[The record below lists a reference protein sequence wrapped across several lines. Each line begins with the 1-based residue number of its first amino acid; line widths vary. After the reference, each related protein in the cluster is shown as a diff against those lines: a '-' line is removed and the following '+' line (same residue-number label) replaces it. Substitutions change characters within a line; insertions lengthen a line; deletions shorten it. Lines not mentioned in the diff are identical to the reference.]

1 MPHTPRQQELQHL
14 WKSGQISRFTM
25 NSEWQAELDR
35 KYPNYASGKR
45 DIGIEKRDI
54 KRDIKPEMR
63 DSVTSERDMSEA
75 SVTSPESSIDRR
87 KRLARERKQRQRKK
101 REENAR

>member
-1 MPHTPRQQELQHL
+1 MPHAPRQQELQHL
-14 WKSGQISRFTM
+14 WKAGKISRFTM

-45 DIGIEKRDI
+45 DIGIEERDI
-54 KRDIKPEMR
+54 NAERR